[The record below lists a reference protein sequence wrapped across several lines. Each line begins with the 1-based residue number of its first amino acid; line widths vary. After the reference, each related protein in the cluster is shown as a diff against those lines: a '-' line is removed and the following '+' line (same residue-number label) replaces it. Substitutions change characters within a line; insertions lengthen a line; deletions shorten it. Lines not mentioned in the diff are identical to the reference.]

1 MKNILKERTR
11 MQFLAGILSENEL
24 NPKEQIQVWFD
35 LDGVLADMDGSLKKN
50 EELNSLREDLDNLID
65 SNFEDYK
72 GLSNDDIKTK
82 FKKEL
87 ELDPNNESLKL
98 LKKVFNKYNSKVFSI
113 AAKDGFYA
121 NLDLMPG
128 AIEMFDEATNVVK
141 KKPNILTAPVGDENN
156 PNNPSV
162 KEKIDWVEK
171 HFGDKVNHMEVTIDK
186 GRVVKSKYDILID
199 DRTKYVDKFKSAG
212 GSAILYKNANQAISE
227 LKKLYDDLISD

>member
-1 MKNILKERTR
+1 

-35 LDGVLADMDGSLKKN
+35 LDGVLADMDGSLKEN
-50 EELNSLREDLDNLID
+50 EELNSLREDLDNLINSD
-65 SNFEDYK
+65 FEDYK
-72 GLSNDDIKTK
+72 NLSNDDIKSK

-87 ELDPNNESLKL
+87 ELDPNNESLRL

-128 AIEMFDEATNVVK
+128 AIEMFDEATIITR

-156 PNNPSV
+156 PKNPSV
-162 KEKIDWVEK
+162 TEKRDWVKK
-171 HFGDKVNHMEVTIDK
+171 HFGDKVNHVEVTVDK
-186 GRVVKSKYDILID
+186 GRVVTSKYDILID
-199 DRTKYVDKFKSAG
+199 DRQKYVDKFVNAG
-212 GSAILYKNANQAISE
+212 GSAILYKNANQAINE
-227 LKKLYDDLISD
+227 LKELYNDLTDE